1 MQHDN
6 FSCFLSRRTR
16 ETNKF
21 ATPVLAS
28 VCSSAETVVFHRV
41 VAASSNNNDLMLNDF
56 YAYRR
61 VCTLSYAVRS
71 LTLDRKLTNHSRI

>member
-61 VCTLSYAVRS
+61 VFVRS